1 MFEKTLSDL
10 VKGLRSNKRNESEYI
25 GKAIA
30 EIREELRTKK
40 PRIQAEAI
48 LKLIYV
54 NQTFRLFTKF
64 FELQLQML
72 GHDMSWASFHC
83 VEVMSSPKFVHRRIG
98 YLGAAVSFTDETDVS
113 LLCIN
118 LFKKVFR

>member
-54 NQTFRLFTKF
+54 R
-64 FELQLQML
+64 
-72 GHDMSWASFHC
+72 H
-83 VEVMSSPKFVHRRIG
+83 
-98 YLGAAVSFTDETDVS
+98 
-113 LLCIN
+113 LL
-118 LFKKVFR
+118 